1 MREKGLDSRV
11 DSRLYCVMG
20 GRIAVYPKTKI
31 GEVAKETG
39 LTVDTIRFYEK
50 QGLLKRSTR
59 TGGGFRLF
67 GPHEIQA
74 LKFIRKA
81 QYLGFSLQEVR
92 ELLVLQ
98 RDGVE
103 ACEGVR
109 ELVNQKLASVRGK
122 IEELRKL
129 EGNLESALLMCNRS
143 LRKISPTH
151 DECCPVLEELGRTNE
166 HRRN

>member
-1 MREKGLDSRV
+1 MVIMVAKIAV
-11 DSRLYCVMG
+11 DSQ
-20 GRIAVYPKTKI
+20 TKI

-50 QGLLKRSTR
+50 QGLLKRSNR
-59 TGGGFRLF
+59 TEGGFRLF
-67 GPHEIQA
+67 GPQQIEA

-92 ELLVLQ
+92 ELLGLQ

-109 ELVNQKLASVRGK
+109 ELVSQKLASVRGK

-129 EGNLESALLMCNRS
+129 EGSLAGALRTCNRS
-143 LRKISPTH
+143 LRKISPAE
-151 DECCPVLEELGRTNE
+151 DECPVLEELGRTNGQ
-166 HRRN
+166 RGIDL

>member
-1 MREKGLDSRV
+1 MRQKGLDSGV

-20 GRIAVYPKTKI
+20 ARIAVDPKTKI

-59 TGGGFRLF
+59 SEGGFRLF
-67 GPHEIQA
+67 GPPEIQA
-74 LKFIRKA
+74 LRFIRKA

-92 ELLVLQ
+92 ELLLLQ

-103 ACEGVR
+103 ACEDVR
-109 ELVNQKLASVRGK
+109 ELVNQKLTSVRGK

-143 LRKISPTH
+143 LRKSPND

>member
-1 MREKGLDSRV
+1 MLMMGARTAV
-11 DSRLYCVMG
+11 DR
-20 GRIAVYPKTKI
+20 PTKI

-59 TGGGFRLF
+59 TEGGFRLF
-67 GPHEIQA
+67 GPNEIQA

-81 QYLGFSLQEVR
+81 QDLGFSLQEVR

-98 RDGVE
+98 GDGVE
-103 ACEGVR
+103 ACEHVR
-109 ELVNQKLASVRGK
+109 ELLNQKLASVRGK

-129 EGNLESALLMCNRS
+129 EGNLENALRTCNRS
-143 LRKISPTH
+143 PRKVSPAH
-151 DECCPVLEELGRTNE
+151 EECCPVLEELGRTNG
-166 HRRN
+166 HRGN